1 MSNFYLLQNESVLT
15 SKNIVVILQSKKNKM
30 ATILL
35 NTGTAT
41 YNDLIANG
49 RTFHVPPYQ
58 RDYSWERE
66 YWEDLWMDILDLPKE
81 KYHYMGYLVFQEETS
96 KNKTSFIIDGQ
107 QRFTTLSILCL
118 SAIRLL
124 KEWAELGIDKD
135 NNETRIIKLTEKFLG
150 NFSTSKLTITPKLIL
165 NKNNDDFY
173 KSYLLNHRKPPA
185 IGKLKPSQK
194 RLWNAYE
201 YFYQVLKGKISSKS
215 GEELATLIDDEIS
228 NSLIFTTINVSDDLN
243 AYKVFETLN
252 ARGVKLS
259 PSDLLK
265 NYLFSKAFESS
276 SSELEETERRW
287 QSINDFLGKSD
298 LPTFLRHYW
307 NSRYDLVR
315 ISNLYRS
322 IKSSVQTPEE
332 VFDLLNELEQLA
344 PVYSAFENPA
354 DPMWNKDQ
362 RGFIRSMNLFGVSTW
377 YSLMLIAKQKF
388 SDEEFT
394 KLLHELNVITFRY
407 NVISGLHTNEIE
419 QVFNKLSVKIFN
431 SEISK
436 ASQAFEMLKSIYVS
450 DESFA
455 QAFSTKYLSTKRNK
469 NLVKYILVELENIIS
484 GTSNQ
489 FEDATSTIEHI
500 LPENPTSEWESN
512 FPADEQDEYIYLI
525 GNYTLLEETLN
536 RKAGDK
542 EFYEKLPL
550 YKQSSFKMSNNELN
564 YTEWTPIVIRK
575 HQDKMAKWACN
586 AWKSYYQQ

>member
-1 MSNFYLLQNESVLT
+1 
-15 SKNIVVILQSKKNKM
+15 M
-30 ATILL
+30 ATLLL
-35 NTGTAT
+35 NTGTAS
-41 YNDLIANG
+41 YNDLISNG
-49 RTFHVPPYQ
+49 RTFRVPPYQ
-58 RDYSWERE
+58 RDYSWEKE

-81 KYHYMGYLVFQEETS
+81 KYHYMGYLVFQEDST
-96 KNKTSFIIDGQ
+96 KTKTSSIIDGQ

-124 KEWAELGIDKD
+124 KEWADSGYDKE
-135 NNETRIIKLTEKFLG
+135 NNEIRIVKLTEKFLG
-150 NFSTSKLTITPKLIL
+150 NFSTSKLTITPKLVL

-194 RLWNAYE
+194 RLWGAYE
-201 YFYQVLKGKISSKS
+201 YFYHTLKTKISSKS
-215 GEELATLIDDEIS
+215 GTELATLIDEEIS

-307 NSRYDLVR
+307 NSRFELVR
-315 ISNLYRS
+315 ISNLYRA
-322 IKSSVQTPEE
+322 IKSTIQTPKN

-344 PVYSAFENPA
+344 PIYSAFENPA
-354 DPMWNKDQ
+354 DPMWNKEQ
-362 RGFIRSMNLFGVSTW
+362 RSFIRSMNLFGVSTW
-377 YSLMLIAKQKF
+377 YSLMLVAKQKF
-388 SDEEFT
+388 LEEEFT

-419 QVFNKLSVKIFN
+419 VVFNKLSIKIF
-431 SEISK
+431 SGEITK
-436 ASQAFEMLKSIYVS
+436 ASQASEFLKSIYVP
-450 DESFA
+450 DDSFA
-455 QAFSTKYLSTKRNK
+455 QAFSTQVLSTKRNK
-469 NLVKYILVELENIIS
+469 NLVKYILVELENTIS
-484 GTSNQ
+484 GTSHQ

-500 LPENPTSEWESN
+500 LPENPSSEWETS
-512 FPADEQDEYIYLI
+512 FPVDEQEDYIYLI
-525 GNYTLLEETLN
+525 GNYTLLEDTLN
-536 RKAGDK
+536 KKASDK
-542 EFYEKLPL
+542 TFKEKLLL
-550 YKQSSFKMSNNELN
+550 YKSSSYKMSKDELN
-564 YTEWTPIVIRK
+564 YTEWTPIILRK
-575 HQDKMAKWACN
+575 HQDKMGKWACS
-586 AWKSYYQQ
+586 AWKSNYIQNKS

>member
-1 MSNFYLLQNESVLT
+1 
-15 SKNIVVILQSKKNKM
+15 M
-30 ATILL
+30 ATLLL
-35 NTGTAT
+35 NTGTAS
-41 YNDLIANG
+41 YNELISNG

-58 RDYSWERE
+58 RDYSWEKE

-81 KYHYMGYLVFQEETS
+81 KYHYMGYLVFQEDST
-96 KNKTSFIIDGQ
+96 KTKTSFIIDGQ

-118 SAIRLL
+118 SAIRLI
-124 KEWAELGIDKD
+124 KEWADIGIDNE
-135 NNETRIIKLTEKFLG
+135 NNEIRIVKLTEKFLG

-194 RLWNAYE
+194 RLWGAYE
-201 YFYQVLKGKISSKS
+201 YFYQMLKEKVQTKS

-228 NSLIFTTINVSDDLN
+228 NYLIFTTINVSDDLN

-276 SSELEETERRW
+276 SAELEETERRW

-307 NSRYDLVR
+307 NSRYELVR
-315 ISNLYRS
+315 ISNLYRA
-322 IKSSVQTPEE
+322 IKSTVQTPIH

-344 PVYSAFENPA
+344 PIYSAFENPA
-354 DPMWNKDQ
+354 DPMWNKEQ
-362 RGFIRSMNLFGVSTW
+362 RSFIRSMNLFGVSTW
-377 YSLMLIAKQKF
+377 YSLMLVAKQKF
-388 SDEEFT
+388 HDDEFT

-419 QVFNKLSVKIFN
+419 VAFNKLSIKIF
-431 SEISK
+431 SGEITK
-436 ASQAFEMLKSIYVS
+436 ASQASENLKSIYVA
-450 DESFA
+450 DDGFA
-455 QAFSTKYLSTKRNK
+455 QAFSTKLLSTKRNK

-484 GTSNQ
+484 GTDNQ
-489 FEDATSTIEHI
+489 YEDATSTIEHI
-500 LPENPTSEWESN
+500 LPENPSSEWETS
-512 FPADEQDEYIYLI
+512 FPPDEQEEYIYLI
-525 GNYTLLEETLN
+525 GNYTLLEDTLN
-536 RKAGDK
+536 KKASDK
-542 EFYEKLPL
+542 IFSEKLQL
-550 YKQSSFKMSNNELN
+550 FKSSVYKMSREELN
-564 YTEWTPIVIRK
+564 YTEWNPIILRK
-575 HQDKMAKWACN
+575 HQEKMAKWACYT
-586 AWKSYYQQ
+586 WKSHFIQNKS

>member
-1 MSNFYLLQNESVLT
+1 
-15 SKNIVVILQSKKNKM
+15 M
-30 ATILL
+30 ATLLL
-35 NTGTAT
+35 NTGTAS
-41 YNDLIANG
+41 YNELISNG

-58 RDYSWERE
+58 RDYSWEKE

-81 KYHYMGYLVFQEETS
+81 KYHYMGYLVFQEDNS
-96 KNKTSFIIDGQ
+96 KIKTSFIIDGQ

-124 KEWAELGIDKD
+124 KEWGDSGIDKG
-135 NNETRIIKLTEKFLG
+135 NNETRIVKLTEKFLG

-194 RLWNAYE
+194 RLWGAYE
-201 YFYQVLKGKISSKS
+201 YFYQMLKEKIVTKS
-215 GEELATLIDDEIS
+215 GTELAILIDDEIS

-276 SSELEETERRW
+276 GTELEETERRW

-307 NSRYDLVR
+307 NSRYELVR
-315 ISNLYRS
+315 VSNLYRV
-322 IKSSVQTPEE
+322 IKSTVKTPEN

-344 PVYSAFENPA
+344 PIYSAFENPA
-354 DPMWNKDQ
+354 DPMWNNEQ
-362 RGFIRSMNLFGVSTW
+362 RSFIRSMNLFGVSTW
-377 YSLMLIAKQKF
+377 HSLMLIAKQKF
-388 SDEEFT
+388 SEEEFT
-394 KLLHELNVITFRY
+394 KLLYELNVITFRY

-419 QVFNKLSVKIFN
+419 VAYNKLSIKIF
-431 SEISK
+431 SGEVSK
-436 ASQAFEMLKSIYVS
+436 ASHASENLKSIYVA
-450 DESFA
+450 DDGFA
-455 QAFSTKYLSTKRNK
+455 QAFSTKLLSTKRNK
-469 NLVKYILVELENIIS
+469 NLVKYILVELENTIA
-484 GTSNQ
+484 GTDNQ

-500 LPENPTSEWESN
+500 LPENPSSEWETF
-512 FPADEQDEYIYLI
+512 FPSDEQEEYIYLI
-525 GNYTLLEETLN
+525 GNYTLLEDTIN
-536 RKAGDK
+536 KKASDK
-542 EFYEKLPL
+542 LFSEKLPL
-550 YKQSSFKMSNNELN
+550 YKASVYKMSKDELN
-564 YTEWTPIVIRK
+564 YTEWTPIIIRK
-575 HQDKMAKWACN
+575 HQAKMAKWACN
-586 AWKSYYQQ
+586 TWKSHFIQNTNKKI

>member
-1 MSNFYLLQNESVLT
+1 
-15 SKNIVVILQSKKNKM
+15 M

-35 NTGTAT
+35 NTGTAS

-49 RTFHVPPYQ
+49 RTFQVPAYQ

-81 KYHYMGYLVFQEETS
+81 NYHYMGYLVFQEDDS
-96 KNKTSFIIDGQ
+96 KTKTSYIIDGQ

-124 KEWAELGIDKD
+124 QEWADANIEKE
-135 NNETRIIKLTEKFLG
+135 NNQTRIEKLTEKFLG

-173 KSYLLNHRKPPA
+173 KSYLLSHRKPPA
-185 IGKLKPSQK
+185 LSKLKPSQK
-194 RLWNAYE
+194 KLWQAYE
-201 YFYQVLKGKISSKS
+201 YFYQQLKDKMTSKS
-215 GEELATLIDDEIS
+215 GEDLAKFIDEEIS

-276 SSELEETERRW
+276 SAELEETERRW

-298 LPTFLRHYW
+298 LPTFLRHFW
-307 NSRYDLVR
+307 NSKNELVR
-315 ISNLYRS
+315 IANLFRT
-322 IKSSVQTPEE
+322 IKGTIQTPKQ

-354 DPMWNKDQ
+354 DPIWAKEQ
-362 RGFIRSMNLFGVSTW
+362 RIIIRSLNLFGVTTW
-377 YSLMLIAKQKF
+377 YSLMLVAYQKF
-388 SDEEFT
+388 NSDEFT
-394 KLLHELNVITFRY
+394 KLLKELNVITFRY
-407 NVISGLHTNEIE
+407 NVISSLHTNDIEI
-419 QVFNKLSVKIFN
+419 VLNRLAVKIYKGEVT
-431 SEISK
+431 S
-436 ASQAFEMLKSIYVS
+436 ASQAFELLRPIYVS
-450 DESFA
+450 DENFA
-455 QAFSTKYLSTKRNK
+455 QAFSTKFLSTKRNK
-469 NLVKYILVELENIIS
+469 NLVKYILVELENTIS

-489 FEDATSTIEHI
+489 FEDATSTIEHV
-500 LPENPTSEWESN
+500 LPENPSSEWETS
-512 FPADEQDEYIYLI
+512 FPVDQQEDYIYLI

-536 RKAGDK
+536 KKADGKLFKD
-542 EFYEKLPL
+542 KLPF
-550 YKQSSFKMSNNELN
+550 YKSSMYKMSKEELN
-564 YTEWTPIVIRK
+564 YTEWNPVVLRK

-586 AWKSYYQQ
+586 AWKSSFIQNK

>member
-1 MSNFYLLQNESVLT
+1 
-15 SKNIVVILQSKKNKM
+15 M
-30 ATILL
+30 ATLLL
-35 NTGTAT
+35 NTGTAS
-41 YNDLIANG
+41 YNDLISNG

-58 RDYSWERE
+58 RDYSWEKE

-81 KYHYMGYLVFQEETS
+81 KYHYMGYLVFQEDSS
-96 KNKTSFIIDGQ
+96 KTKTSFIIDGQ

-124 KEWAELGIDKD
+124 KEWADSGIDKE
-135 NNETRIIKLTEKFLG
+135 NNEIRILKLTEKFLG

-194 RLWNAYE
+194 RLWGAYE
-201 YFYQVLKGKISSKS
+201 YFYHMLRTKVTSKS
-215 GEELATLIDDEIS
+215 GTELATLIDDEIS

-276 SSELEETERRW
+276 SAELEETERRW

-307 NSRYDLVR
+307 NSRYELVR
-315 ISNLYRS
+315 VSNLYRA
-322 IKSSVQTPEE
+322 IKNTVQSPKD

-362 RGFIRSMNLFGVSTW
+362 RAFIRSMNLFGVSTW
-377 YSLMLIAKQKF
+377 YSLMLVAKQKF
-388 SDEEFT
+388 HEDEFT

-419 QVFNKLSVKIFN
+419 VAFNKLSIKIF
-431 SEISK
+431 SGEITK
-436 ASQAFEMLKSIYVS
+436 ASQASEHLKSIYVA
-450 DESFA
+450 DDSFA
-455 QAFSTKYLSTKRNK
+455 QAFSTKLLSTKRNK
-469 NLVKYILVELENIIS
+469 NLVKYILVELENTIA
-484 GTSNQ
+484 GTAHQ
-489 FEDATSTIEHI
+489 FEDATSTIEHV
-500 LPENPTSEWESN
+500 LPENPSSEWETS
-512 FPADEQDEYIYLI
+512 FPSDEQEEYIYLI
-525 GNYTLLEETLN
+525 GNYTLLEDSLN
-536 RKAGDK
+536 KKASDK
-542 EFYEKLPL
+542 LFADKLPL
-550 YKQSSFKMSNNELN
+550 YKSSTYKMSRDELN
-564 YTEWTPIVIRK
+564 YTEWTPIILRK
-575 HQDKMAKWACN
+575 HQDKMARWACS
-586 AWKSYYQQ
+586 AWKSNYIQNKS